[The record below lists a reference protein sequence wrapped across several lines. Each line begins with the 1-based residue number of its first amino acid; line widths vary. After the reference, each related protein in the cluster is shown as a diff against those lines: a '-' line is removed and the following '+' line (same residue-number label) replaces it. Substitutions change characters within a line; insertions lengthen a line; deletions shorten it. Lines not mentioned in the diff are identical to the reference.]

1 LKRRN
6 YLIALLAV
14 LAMFVAACGDADE
27 GSDTTEGGGTD
38 TTEGSTDTTEPMT
51 DTTGGGGDDD
61 LVIGFSWN
69 NFNEERWSKFDEPA
83 FVAAIEAGGASYIKA
98 DAASS
103 AEQQLTDVENLISQG
118 ADVIVIL
125 AQDTQAILPA
135 VESAASQGIPVI
147 AYDRLIE
154 DERALYLTFDNIG
167 VGRIMAEVLFEQ
179 VSEGNFAIIKG
190 NGSDANSD
198 FLRAGMEEVIGEAV
212 TAGDITIVCEE
223 YTDDWLAEVAQ
234 ETMEQCLTQNNND
247 IQAALVE
254 NDGMAGGVVAALAAQ
269 GLDGEI
275 PVTGQDGDA
284 AALNRVALGTQL
296 VSVWKDAR
304 ILGQIAGEAALA
316 LAGGAALTDIPDVIE
331 FESPGGNT
339 MVTIL
344 LDPTPITMDNL
355 NLVVD
360 GGVISQE
367 DLCQGV
373 AAGAVEICG

>member
-1 LKRRN
+1 MKRHR
-6 YLIALLAV
+6 YLVALLAV
-14 LAMFVAACGDADE
+14 LAILVAACGGDDG
-27 GSDTTEGGGTD
+27 GSDTTADGGSD
-38 TTEGSTDTTEPMT
+38 TTAAA
-51 DTTGGGGDDD
+51 GGGDAEG
-61 LVIGFSWN
+61 VTVGFSWN

-83 FVAAIEAGGASYIKA
+83 FVAAIEAEGAKYIKA

-135 VESAASQGIPVI
+135 VESAAAQGIPVI

-154 DERALYLTFDNIG
+154 DDRALYLTFDNIG

-179 VSEGNFAIIKG
+179 VSTGNFAIIKG

-198 FLRAGMEEVIGEAV
+198 FLREGMEQVIGDAV
-212 TAGDITIVCEE
+212 AAGDITIVCEE

-234 ETMEQCLTQNNND
+234 ETMEQCLTQNDND

-254 NDGMAGGVVAALAAQ
+254 NDGMAGGVVAALEAQ
-269 GLDGEI
+269 GLAGDI

-304 ILGQIAGEAALA
+304 VLGDIAGKAAVALA
-316 LAGGAALTDIPDVIE
+316 SGTALADIPDVVE

-339 MVTIL
+339 MISIF
-344 LDPTPITMDNL
+344 LDPNPITQDNL
-355 NLVVD
+355 NEVVD
-360 GGVISQE
+360 AEVISQD

-373 AAGAVEICG
+373 SAGTVEICG

>member
-1 LKRRN
+1 LKRHR

-14 LAMFVAACGDADE
+14 LAILVAACGGDDE
-27 GSDTTEGGGTD
+27 GSDTTADGGTDTTADGGTD
-38 TTEGSTDTTEPMT
+38 TTEGGTDTTAS
-51 DTTGGGGDDD
+51 GGDG
-61 LVIGFSWN
+61 VTIGFSWN

-83 FVAAIEAGGASYIKA
+83 FVAAIEAEGAEYIKA

-135 VESAASQGIPVI
+135 VESAAAQGIPVI

-167 VGRIMAEVLFEQ
+167 VGRIMTEVLFEQ
-179 VSEGNFAIIKG
+179 VSAGNFAIIKG

-198 FLRAGMEEVIGEAV
+198 FLREGMEQVIGDAV
-212 TAGDITIVCEE
+212 AAGDITIVCEE

-254 NDGMAGGVVAALAAQ
+254 NDGMAGGVVAALEAQ
-269 GLDGEI
+269 GLAGQI

-304 ILGQIAGEAALA
+304 VLGDIAGKAAVALA
-316 LAGGAALTDIPDVIE
+316 SGTALADIPDVVE

-339 MVTIL
+339 MISIFL
-344 LDPTPITMDNL
+344 EPNPITQDNL
-355 NLVVD
+355 NEVVD
-360 GGVISQE
+360 AEVISQE

-373 AAGAVEICG
+373 SAGTVEICG

>member
-1 LKRRN
+1 LKRSR
-6 YLIALLAV
+6 YLIALIAV
-14 LAMFVAACGDADE
+14 LAFVIAACGGD
-27 GSDTTEGGGTD
+27 GSSDTTEGASD
-38 TTEGSTDTTEPMT
+38 TTTAAGEDFT
-51 DTTGGGGDDD
+51 
-61 LVIGFSWN
+61 IGFSWN

-83 FVAAIEAGGASYIKA
+83 FVAAIEAEGAKYIKA

-135 VESAASQGIPVI
+135 VDSAISQGIPVI

-154 DERALYLTFDNIG
+154 DDRALYLTFDNVG
-167 VGRIMAEVLFEQ
+167 VGRIMAQTLFD
-179 VSEGNFAIIKG
+179 VVNSGNFAIIKG

-198 FLRAGMEEVIGEAV
+198 FLRAGMEEVIGDAV
-212 TAGDITIVCEE
+212 TAGDINIVCEE

-234 ETMEQCLTQNNND
+234 QTMEQCLTQNDND
-247 IQAALVE
+247 IQAVLSE
-254 NDGMAGGVVAALAAQ
+254 NDGMAGGVVAALEAQ
-269 GLDGEI
+269 GLAGQV

-304 ILGQIAGEAALA
+304 ILGKIAGEAAIELARGSA
-316 LAGGAALTDIPDVIE
+316 LADISDTIE

-339 MVTIL
+339 MISIL
-344 LDPTPITMDNL
+344 LDPTPITQDNL

-360 GGVISQE
+360 GGVITQD

-373 AAGAVEICG
+373 AAGTVDICG

>member
-1 LKRRN
+1 MKRNR
-6 YLIALLAV
+6 YLVALLAV
-14 LAMFVAACGDADE
+14 LAIVLAACGGGDE
-27 GSDTTEGGGTD
+27 GSDTTDGGSD
-38 TTEGSTDTTEPMT
+38 TTAA
-51 DTTGGGGDDD
+51 GGGGDED

-83 FVAAIEAGGASYIKA
+83 FVAAIEEGGAQYIKT

-103 AEQQLTDVENLISQG
+103 EEQQLADVENLINQG

-125 AQDTQAILPA
+125 AQNTEAILPA

-154 DERALYLTFDNIG
+154 DERALYLTFDNVG

-179 VSEGNFAIIKG
+179 VNSGNFAIIKG
-190 NGSDANSD
+190 NGADANSD
-198 FLRAGMEEVIGEAV
+198 FLRAGMEEVIGDAV
-212 TAGDITIVCEE
+212 AAGDITIVCEE

-234 ETMEQCLTQNNND
+234 ETMENCLTQNNND

-254 NDGMAGGVVAALAAQ
+254 NDGMAGGVVAALEAQ
-269 GLDGEI
+269 GLAGQI

-304 ILGQIAGEAALA
+304 VLGQIAGEAALA
-316 LAGGAALTDIPDVIE
+316 LAGGAALADIENTVE

-339 MVTIL
+339 MISIF
-344 LDPTPITMDNL
+344 LDPNPITQDNL
-355 NLVVD
+355 QE
-360 GGVISQE
+360 VIDAEVITQE

-373 AAGAVEICG
+373 EAGSVEACP

>member
-1 LKRRN
+1 LSRKK
-6 YLIALLAV
+6 YLIALLAGLLFV
-14 LAMFVAACGDADE
+14 LAACGDD
-27 GSDTTEGGGTD
+27 GGTDGTDGTTGEGGG
-38 TTEGSTDTTEPMT
+38 EGVT
-51 DTTGGGGDDD
+51 
-61 LVIGFSWN
+61 IGFSWN

-83 FVAAIEAGGASYIKA
+83 FVAAIEAEGAEYIKT

-103 AEQQLTDVENLISQG
+103 EEQQLADVENLINQG

-125 AQDTQAILPA
+125 AQNTEAILPA
-135 VESAASQGIPVI
+135 VESAVSQGIPVI

-154 DERALYLTFDNIG
+154 DDRALYLTFDNVG

-179 VSEGNFAIIKG
+179 VSSGNFAIIKG
-190 NGSDANSD
+190 NGADANSD
-198 FLRAGMEEVIGEAV
+198 FLRAGMEEVIGDAV
-212 TAGDITIVCEE
+212 AAGDITIVCEE

-234 ETMEQCLTQNNND
+234 ETMENCLTQNNND

-254 NDGMAGGVVAALAAQ
+254 NDGMAGGVVAALEAQ
-269 GLDGEI
+269 GLAGEI

-316 LAGGAALTDIPDVIE
+316 LAGGAELADIPDVVE
-331 FESPGGNT
+331 FDSPGGNT
-339 MVTIL
+339 MTSIF
-344 LDPTPITMDNL
+344 LDPNPITQDNL
-355 NLVVD
+355 QE
-360 GGVISQE
+360 VIDAEVITQE

-373 AAGAVEICG
+373 SAGTVDVCG